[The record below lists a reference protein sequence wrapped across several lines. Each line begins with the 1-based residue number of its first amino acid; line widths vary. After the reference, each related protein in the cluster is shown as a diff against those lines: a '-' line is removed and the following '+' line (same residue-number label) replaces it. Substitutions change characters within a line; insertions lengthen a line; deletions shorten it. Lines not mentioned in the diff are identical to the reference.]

1 MRVSLIIIISVLMN
15 FNLGAQQTRP
25 VIVKAGTRIM
35 DYFPAQE
42 RYRYPEFTEGR
53 CILRNG
59 TVNPGRYNYNFLTG
73 EMEFLRYPDTLSIS
87 GKEDIDL
94 ITIAADTFYYHNGYL
109 ELVRSG
115 SPEVFLK
122 KNIIIKEILKKGA
135 FGVVH
140 RGSSFES
147 YTGVD
152 PRGLSYNRIQNE
164 DMVLQNAVFWF
175 FSTHAGVFLR
185 FSRKNVFDAFPDNK
199 DSIKEYL
206 KSNNIDLESREDI
219 LKLAGFLEDL
229 L

>member
-1 MRVSLIIIISVLMN
+1 MISVLMN

-25 VIVKAGTRIM
+25 VTVKAGTRIM

-42 RYRYPEFTEGR
+42 RYRYPEFTEGL

-73 EMEFLRYPDTLSIS
+73 EMEFLRFPDTLSIS

-109 ELVRSG
+109 ELIRSG

-135 FGVVH
+135 FGVVN
-140 RGSSFES
+140 RGASFES

-152 PRGLSYNRIQNE
+152 PRGLSFNRIQNE
-164 DMVLQNAVFWF
+164 DMGLQNAVLWV
-175 FSTHAGVFLR
+175 FSTYPGEFLR
-185 FSRKNVFDAFPDNK
+185 FSRKNVFDAFPAK
-199 DSIKEYL
+199 KEFIKEYL
-206 KSNNIDLESREDI
+206 KSNDIDFESMEDI
-219 LKLAGFLEDL
+219 LNLADFLGGL
-229 L
+229 R